1 MENQEGLERLV
12 LYRTEE
18 ELQRD
23 SVMVRSYITDDYDSA
38 IKEILRGAL
47 GAYSPWRNF
56 SIKQSDVK
64 DFFYSN
70 ALTCALLTFNY
81 LSAPDTTLTE
91 IMCDTKNNEVVE
103 GNMGLQNEMEEFQEK
118 CESIRNSD
126 ELWKEKIREVFDSED
141 VSADVKEKVED
152 YLDSIKLPHTYVFF
166 SKEKIKNFLT
176 PIAREIVCEMIEREK
191 KETIDYK
198 MKEVLCLYTKHL
210 DGRRPVNEWD
220 DLFDDNHEN
229 DIQRRYKS
237 NLARAYDSFC
247 EKLEE
252 NGKEQSEKCKGCNRY
267 ESCRKCESC
276 SEYMMN
282 EFAREMIYH
291 RRAIIEFENHMIKLK
306 NISNTMD
313 PNILDILKEDIDRWE
328 WNLYFKCT
336 VPVAFCPDGRIFE
349 NMYFSRMDYIWFLK
363 YVIIRVYVL
372 AMRNPQKA
380 YDILKNYIDRR
391 NPRYQ
396 PLKDLKL
403 MEKPSSQKKIRTYAI
418 RCVLQAISPTWLYE
432 ETEPDDL
439 MRTLYM
445 GVSDIK

>member
-23 SVMVRSYITDDYDSA
+23 SVMVRSSIRDDYDSA

-56 SIKQSDVK
+56 SIKQSDVE

-176 PIAREIVCEMIEREK
+176 PIAREIVCEMIEKEK

-247 EKLEE
+247 KKLEE
-252 NGKEQSEKCKGCNRY
+252 NGKERIEKCKGCNRY
-267 ESCRKCESC
+267 KSCRKCESC

-313 PNILDILKEDIDRWE
+313 PNILDILKEDIDRWK
-328 WNLYFKCT
+328 WNLYYKCT

-363 YVIIRVYVL
+363 YVIIQVYVL

-391 NPRYQ
+391 NPKYQ

-439 MRTLYM
+439 MHTLYM
-445 GVSDIK
+445 GISDIR